1 MAANNKSDKN
11 KKKSTTMREKVED
24 SQIEKPSKSRKIKQT
39 AGKVKKPFT
48 SAKSIAKKEY
58 YIPMPDNKAGKFL
71 NKKRSFIPKYFKESW
86 RELKMV
92 QWPNRKETTKSTIA
106 VIVFAVVFGLLIT
119 VVDFGLD
126 KIFRELL
133 LR

>member
-1 MAANNKSDKN
+1 VAANNKSDKT
-11 KKKSTTMREKVED
+11 KKKSTTMREKAED
-24 SQIEKPSKSRKIKQT
+24 NQKDKPSKSRKLKQT
-39 AGKVKKPFT
+39 AGKVKKPLS
-48 SAKSIAKKEY
+48 SAKSIANKEY

-106 VIVFAVVFGLLIT
+106 VIVFAVVFGLMIT
-119 VVDFGLD
+119 VVDYGLD